1 MNLQISFPFE
11 RELREVSFDPSL
23 VLLLAGVLVALIIG
37 SLAGFILSLTVKGEA
52 GRATVANLNARLRAW
67 WVMIAVFGIA
77 VATGGIG
84 SLLLFGLISFL
95 ALREFVTL
103 APTRAADHQALFWS
117 FFVLL
122 PLQYYLI
129 WLGWYGLFAILIP
142 VYGFIFIAVRSVLAG
157 DIEHFMART
166 STVNWALMVCVY
178 CVSHAPALLMLEI
191 PGFQGQNAN
200 LLFFLVLVVQ
210 LSDVLQY
217 VWGKLLGRHKVAPVV
232 SPNKTWEGLI
242 GGILSATAVGAA
254 VWWATP
260 FTPRQA
266 AGMAFL
272 ICVMGFAGGLVMAA
286 IKRDRGVKDFGTLI
300 EGHGGILDRIDS
312 LCFAAPIFFHVTRF
326 FFDVSGQP
334 IP

>member
-1 MNLQISFPFE
+1 MTFPFE
-11 RELREVSFDPSL
+11 RELRQLPVDPSL
-23 VLLLAGVLVALIIG
+23 LMLMGGVLAALIVG
-37 SLAGFILSLTVKGEA
+37 SIVGFILARTVNGEA

-67 WVMIAVFGIA
+67 WVMVIVFGIA

-103 APTRAADHQALFWS
+103 APTRVADHQALFWS

-129 WLGWYGLFAILIP
+129 GIGWYGLFAIMIP
-142 VYGFIFIAVRSVLAG
+142 VYGFIFTAVRSVLAG
-157 DIEHFMART
+157 DVDHFMART
-166 STVNWALMVCVY
+166 STINWALMVCVY
-178 CVSHAPALLMLEI
+178 CVSYAPALLMLEI
-191 PGFQGQNAN
+191 PGFHKQNAA

-242 GGILSATAVGAA
+242 GGVLSATAIGAA

-260 FTPRQA
+260 FTPVQA

-272 ICVMGFAGGLVMAA
+272 ICIMGFSGGLVMAA

-326 FFDVSGQP
+326 FFDVSDQVP
-334 IP
+334 